1 MSLSFSI
8 ASDTSTS
15 RRLRRCAPVLVVMGL
30 MALALT
36 PGMISGDRPFQISL
50 CGDGQEP
57 SAACVMAAASVA
69 QKG

>member
-8 ASDTSTS
+8 ASDSRTS
-15 RRLRRCAPVLVVMGL
+15 RRLRRCAPLLVVLAL
-30 MALALT
+30 MALALV

-50 CGDGQEP
+50 CGDGQE
-57 SAACVMAAASVA
+57 SLATCVTAAASVA